1 MLAQLQRIGIK
12 FCLSGKPVHAERL
25 SGGRVNETYR
35 VTYDT
40 GRIYVFQ
47 RLSEAAF
54 AQPHQVMHNISLVTA
69 YLAANPSIRVQSYY
83 AAADG
88 CCLVSENGFWRITD
102 FVAARTFTA
111 ADKPWMVQEAGRM
124 YGTFLRE
131 LNAFPA
137 ERLYR
142 TIPEFHNTAAILC
155 RVLSHSGNAKT
166 KPFLERISVF
176 REMAA
181 ALCEAPMPLR
191 VTHGDTKCS
200 NLLFAEECDRAL
212 MVIDLDTVMPGY
224 AVYDFGDAI
233 RSMAGRN
240 GKLSLSDFQSFSQCY
255 LQEAGSCLTDTEWQ
269 NLVPA
274 AILVSAELAA
284 RYLEDYLTGASYFQ
298 VSHHEELLHRA
309 QLQLSLAEDMMYHA
323 SRMEELLEG
332 VRNCTLH
339 SRK

>member
-1 MLAQLQRIGIK
+1 MLAQFQCIGAK
-12 FCLSGKPVHAERL
+12 FRLPGQPVHADRL

-35 VTYDT
+35 VTYNT

-54 AQPHQVMHNISLVTA
+54 AQPDQVMHNISLVTA
-69 YLAANPSIRVQSYY
+69 YLADNPCICVQNYY
-83 AAADG
+83 TTADG
-88 CCLVSENGFWRITD
+88 CCLVMENGFWRVTD
-102 FVAARTFTA
+102 YIEARTFSA
-111 ADKPWMVQEAGRM
+111 AEEPWIAEEAGRV

-131 LNAFPA
+131 LEAFPV
-137 ERLYR
+137 ERLHR
-142 TIPEFHNTAAILC
+142 TIPEFHNTAVILD
-155 RVLSHSGNAKT
+155 RVLSHTENAET
-166 KPFLERISVF
+166 KPVLKRLSVF
-176 REMAA
+176 REMATVLENA
-181 ALCEAPMPLR
+181 HMPLR

-240 GKLSLSDFQSFSQCY
+240 GKLSLSDFQNFSLGY
-255 LQEAGSCLTDTEWQ
+255 LQEAGSCLTDTEWK

-298 VSHHEELLHRA
+298 VSNREELLERA
-309 QLQLSLAEDMMYHA
+309 KLQLSLAEDMVYHA
-323 SRMEELLEG
+323 EGLLEG
-332 VRNCTLH
+332 VRSCTLH
-339 SRK
+339 DRR